1 MGKERQKIRE
11 LNEENRKIYLQTK
24 LFLRRDVKD
33 RKERK
38 SVLDEF
44 FGLLKEAQDK
54 DLSPEEF
61 FPEGYEVFYRDLL
74 AGLTVRSAEEKRK
87 RTFGRRAGF
96 DMPFNSM
103 FRLPFTQY
111 LSAQGYIGIWTDG
124 IHYIAT
130 DFNHYDY
137 ETDLMRE
144 DVEFEVDFSRLE
156 EYRNIVIVKSG
167 NAVVELKALD
177 ESVGRYRIF
186 FRVRGTYSRN
196 WATLIFLAGI
206 RI

>member
-1 MGKERQKIRE
+1 MMGKEHRKLRE

-24 LFLRRDVKD
+24 LFLRRDVKN

-54 DLSPEEF
+54 NFSSEEF
-61 FPEGYEVFYRDLL
+61 FPEGYEVFYRDLH

-87 RTFGRRAGF
+87 HILRTRVVSICLSIACLGF
-96 DMPFNSM
+96 
-103 FRLPFTQY
+103 LLTQY
-111 LSAQGYIGIWTDG
+111 LSAQGYIGVWTEG
-124 IHYIAT
+124 IYYIAT

-144 DVEFEVDFSRLE
+144 DVEFEVDFSR
-156 EYRNIVIVKSG
+156 
-167 NAVVELKALD
+167 
-177 ESVGRYRIF
+177 
-186 FRVRGTYSRN
+186 
-196 WATLIFLAGI
+196 
-206 RI
+206 

>member
-74 AGLTVRSAEEKRK
+74 AGADGP
-87 RTFGRRAGF
+87 FRRGKAKAYPSDAGGF

-103 FRLPFTQY
+103 FRLPFHALFVRARVY
-111 LSAQGYIGIWTDG
+111 R
-124 IHYIAT
+124 
-130 DFNHYDY
+130 
-137 ETDLMRE
+137 DL
-144 DVEFEVDFSRLE
+144 D
-156 EYRNIVIVKSG
+156 
-167 NAVVELKALD
+167 
-177 ESVGRYRIF
+177 GRYSLYRHGF
-186 FRVRGTYSRN
+186 
-196 WATLIFLAGI
+196 
-206 RI
+206 